1 MHWLYLAIAIM
12 LEVVATSVL
21 KAADGFTRLT
31 PSLVVIVGY
40 ACSFYFLSLTLRGI
54 PLGIAYAVWSGVG
67 LALVSLIGWIVYQQA
82 LDAPALIGIG
92 LIVAGVVVLNLFSK
106 AVPH

>member
-21 KAADGFTRLT
+21 TAADGFIRLT